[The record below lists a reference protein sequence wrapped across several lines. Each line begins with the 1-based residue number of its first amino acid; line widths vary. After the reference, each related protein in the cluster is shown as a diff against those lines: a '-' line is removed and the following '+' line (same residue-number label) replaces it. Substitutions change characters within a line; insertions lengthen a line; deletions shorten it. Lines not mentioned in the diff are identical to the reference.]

1 MKRIMNKIKEK
12 GAVIC
17 AFLLCITSIAAMAGC
32 GKLPSSFVTS
42 DKIKVVCTTFPQ
54 YDWVRQILGENG
66 DEFEIKLL
74 TDNGVDMHSYQPST
88 ADIAAVASCDVLV
101 YTGGTSENWV
111 TSALKEAVN
120 PDMTVVNLMDYLGD
134 SVKEEELAEGMQG
147 DSHGHTHS
155 HAQEDDDH
163 DEAHDGSHDHGE
175 EHHHEDEIEYDEHIW
190 LSVKNAEKIVEEL
203 TNVLAG
209 KDTKHAQA
217 IRENAS
223 AYQSRLNELDT
234 QYAQAVQS
242 AKHDTVL
249 FGDRFPFRYLVD
261 DYGINYYA
269 AFAGCSSETSASF
282 KTVVFLSGKID
293 ELGLSKVLV
302 IENSG
307 EQVAKTVIENT
318 KNKNAGILTLDSMQS
333 VTKKQIADGYTYL
346 SAMQKNLDVL
356 KAALN

>member
-12 GAVIC
+12 SAVIC

-234 QYAQAVQS
+234 QYAQLYRAQSMTPCCLVTASRSAIWLTITESITMRHLRGAVRKLPQ
-242 AKHDTVL
+242 ALK
-249 FGDRFPFRYLVD
+249 R
-261 DYGINYYA
+261 
-269 AFAGCSSETSASF
+269 SF
-282 KTVVFLSGKID
+282 FYREKSTNWDCPKCW
-293 ELGLSKVLV
+293 
-302 IENSG
+302 
-307 EQVAKTVIENT
+307 
-318 KNKNAGILTLDSMQS
+318 
-333 VTKKQIADGYTYL
+333 
-346 SAMQKNLDVL
+346 
-356 KAALN
+356 

>member
-17 AFLLCITSIAAMAGC
+17 AFLLCIASIAAMAGC

-134 SVKEEELAEGMQG
+134 SVKRKNWQRVCRGQPR
-147 DSHGHTHS
+147 THP
-155 HAQEDDDH
+155 QPCT
-163 DEAHDGSHDHGE
+163 G
-175 EHHHEDEIEYDEHIW
+175 
-190 LSVKNAEKIVEEL
+190 
-203 TNVLAG
+203 
-209 KDTKHAQA
+209 
-217 IRENAS
+217 R
-223 AYQSRLNELDT
+223 R
-234 QYAQAVQS
+234 
-242 AKHDTVL
+242 
-249 FGDRFPFRYLVD
+249 
-261 DYGINYYA
+261 
-269 AFAGCSSETSASF
+269 
-282 KTVVFLSGKID
+282 
-293 ELGLSKVLV
+293 
-302 IENSG
+302 
-307 EQVAKTVIENT
+307 
-318 KNKNAGILTLDSMQS
+318 
-333 VTKKQIADGYTYL
+333 
-346 SAMQKNLDVL
+346 
-356 KAALN
+356 

>member
-12 GAVIC
+12 SAVIC

-147 DSHGHTHS
+147 DSHGHTP
-155 HAQEDDDH
+155 QPCT
-163 DEAHDGSHDHGE
+163 G
-175 EHHHEDEIEYDEHIW
+175 
-190 LSVKNAEKIVEEL
+190 
-203 TNVLAG
+203 
-209 KDTKHAQA
+209 
-217 IRENAS
+217 R
-223 AYQSRLNELDT
+223 R
-234 QYAQAVQS
+234 
-242 AKHDTVL
+242 
-249 FGDRFPFRYLVD
+249 
-261 DYGINYYA
+261 
-269 AFAGCSSETSASF
+269 
-282 KTVVFLSGKID
+282 
-293 ELGLSKVLV
+293 
-302 IENSG
+302 
-307 EQVAKTVIENT
+307 
-318 KNKNAGILTLDSMQS
+318 
-333 VTKKQIADGYTYL
+333 
-346 SAMQKNLDVL
+346 
-356 KAALN
+356 

>member
-12 GAVIC
+12 SAVIC

-147 DSHGHTHS
+147 DSNGHTHS

-234 QYAQAVQS
+234 Q
-242 AKHDTVL
+242 
-249 FGDRFPFRYLVD
+249 
-261 DYGINYYA
+261 
-269 AFAGCSSETSASF
+269 
-282 KTVVFLSGKID
+282 
-293 ELGLSKVLV
+293 
-302 IENSG
+302 
-307 EQVAKTVIENT
+307 
-318 KNKNAGILTLDSMQS
+318 
-333 VTKKQIADGYTYL
+333 
-346 SAMQKNLDVL
+346 
-356 KAALN
+356 